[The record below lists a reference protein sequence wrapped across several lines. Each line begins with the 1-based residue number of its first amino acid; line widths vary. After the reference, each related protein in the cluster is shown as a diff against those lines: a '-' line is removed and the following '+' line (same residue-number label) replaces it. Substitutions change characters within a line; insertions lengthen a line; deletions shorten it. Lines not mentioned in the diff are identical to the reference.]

1 MTARKSRVDREAK
14 PGESSIPAPQAPDI
28 YQSSDYREFLRDA
41 VRERKE
47 KDPRFSLRGLAS
59 RVGIDHSLL
68 AKILGGQRHLGSE
81 HFPPMAKALGLDR
94 SGAAYLEALA
104 AASRARSTGEKQ
116 RLLQKLLPL
125 RPHSRERIDASRY
138 DYFRS
143 WRHVAIRSL
152 LDWYEFDGKDWDGL
166 GRMLEPPISGN
177 QARESVEILVRMG
190 LLKPSPNGRFKPAT
204 AHLSTG
210 DRWRSQAVREFQKE
224 VLRLSETAVD
234 RIPAER
240 RDISTVTVAFP
251 VRALEEIRG
260 ILKEARAKIVRTADQ
275 YPAEESDAVFQLN
288 LQLFPVTCWPKEP
301 KT

>member
-1 MTARKSRVDREAK
+1 MVARKSRVDPLAKAGETALETVEA
-14 PGESSIPAPQAPDI
+14 PEV
-28 YQSSDYREFLRDA
+28 YRYSDYREFLRDA
-41 VRERKE
+41 VRDRKE
-47 KDPRFSLRGLAS
+47 KDARFSLRGMAS

-68 AKILGGQRHLGSE
+68 AKVLSGQRHLGSE
-81 HFPPMAKALGLDR
+81 HFPAVGRALGLDLNR
-94 SGAAYLEALA
+94 SAYLEVLA
-104 AASRARSTGEKQ
+104 SANRARSASEKE
-116 RLLQKLLPL
+116 RLLQKLQPMK
-125 RPHSRERIDASRY
+125 PHSKERIDASRY

-166 GRMLEPPISGN
+166 GRMLEPPVPGS

-190 LLKPSPNGRFKPAT
+190 LLKPAARGRFKPAT

-210 DRWRSQAVREFQKE
+210 DRWHSQAVREFQKE
-224 VLRLSETAVD
+224 VLRLSESAVD

-251 VRALEEIRG
+251 VRALDEIRG
-260 ILKEARAKIVRTADQ
+260 ILKEARAKIVRVADQ

-288 LQLFPVTCWPKEP
+288 LQLFPVTCWPREP
-301 KT
+301 MT